1 MISKSSLAIELS
13 RLDVFDNPKTIEE
26 QYPTDSEIAA
36 EVLWHTFMKGWIK
49 EKRIADFGAGT
60 GILGIG
66 ALILGA
72 KKCFF
77 VEKDKDVVKILK
89 RNIEIMRLN
98 DRSSLIES
106 DIKDFNE
113 RVELV
118 IENPPFGTR
127 KKGADVSFLEK
138 AFSVSNRVISFHKS
152 STRDYIIAFGRRFG
166 FESIDEINFLIPLK
180 NTMRFH
186 KKRIVQIGVSCFFF
200 ESREEHH

>member
-13 RLDVFDNPKTIEE
+13 RLDVFDNPNTIEE
-26 QYPTDSEIAA
+26 QYPTDSEVAA
-36 EVLWHTFMKGWIK
+36 EAIWHAFMKGLIK
-49 EKRIADFGAGT
+49 DKIIADFGAGT

-66 ALILGA
+66 ALILEA

-98 DRSSLIES
+98 DRSNVIES

-113 RVELV
+113 MVDIV

-166 FESIDEINFLIPLK
+166 FESIDEIKFLIPLK

-186 KKRIVQIGVSCFFF
+186 KKRLVKIGVSCFFF